1 MPRIIKH
8 TDKVLVERCESYWLS
23 LRHVNSYLP
32 GIEIFKNPSK
42 SDLLKMLRQT
52 STIRGFADH
61 EDVIVWNGEEE
72 IHGTIKKAIRQKY
85 GDDTFSDGKHRIA
98 RFQVFR
104 DKNNLLG
111 FEDNDG
117 PDTDEV
123 TNELKQT
130 LLSNPNFTRLFSKEE
145 ILNAQSHHI
154 IDDEE

>member
-8 TDKVLVERCESYWLS
+8 TDKVLIERCESRWLD
-23 LRHVNSYLP
+23 LRHVDSFVP
-32 GIEIFKNPSK
+32 WVEVFKNPSK
-42 SDLLKMLRQT
+42 SEFLKMLRKT

-61 EDVIVWNGEEE
+61 EDVVLWDGEKE
-72 IHGTIKKAIRQKY
+72 IHGTIEKAIRQQY
-85 GDDTFSDGKHRIA
+85 GDDNFSDGIHRIA

-104 DKNNLLG
+104 DRNNLLG
-111 FEDNDG
+111 FEDNEG

-154 IDDEE
+154 IDDEA